1 MAAKKP
7 APATPG
13 QAQNVPKPTPRKV
26 AASAQA
32 PDAPKPRPTAA
43 RATKRDVARE
53 AALVRQTLAAMA
65 AIPDDPPGTDQAVM
79 RAIDEERPGRPLFKG
94 LY

>member
-1 MAAKKP
+1 LTMAPKKSTR
-7 APATPG
+7 APVPIKPVGKTRAPSAT
-13 QAQNVPKPTPRKV
+13 
-26 AASAQA
+26 
-32 PDAPKPRPTAA
+32 KPRPAA
-43 RATKRDVARE
+43 ARE
-53 AALVRQTLAAMA
+53 AALVRRTLAAMA